1 MTREQIDAI
10 AELYAERS
18 DSLDASSYS
27 IPELCKDALE
37 ALELREALEQMFNQ
51 PYQGPDVLTFCRRVG
66 DTYFV
71 ATRRQRGQ
79 TIEILAQGEGSTPLE
94 AINNARRGM

>member
-1 MTREQIDAI
+1 MTREQIESI
-10 AELYAERS
+10 ERLYIERS

-37 ALELREALEQMFNQ
+37 ALEYFASDECV
-51 PYQGPDVLTFCRRVG
+51 DVKMIIANRKYKVVISDSEEGNLV
-66 DTYFV
+66 
-71 ATRRQRGQ
+71 
-79 TIEILAQGEGSTPLE
+79 GEGETPLE